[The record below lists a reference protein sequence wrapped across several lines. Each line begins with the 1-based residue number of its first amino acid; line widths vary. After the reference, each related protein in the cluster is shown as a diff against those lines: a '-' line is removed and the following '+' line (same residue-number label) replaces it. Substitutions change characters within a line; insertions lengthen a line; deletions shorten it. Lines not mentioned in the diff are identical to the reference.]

1 VAELSKIKL
10 GGTTYTIKDKDAR
23 DRLDA
28 VETTLASGLIFKGT
42 VSSAAGI
49 TGLTNY
55 KIGWT
60 YKASASFSITNIG
73 SIESGDMIICV
84 SEYSSSYKATDWT
97 VVQNNVDTFTGAS
110 ASAAGTRGLVP
121 GPSAGS
127 QAKFLR
133 GDATWASIDSVPKLT
148 TARTITVGGDESGSA
163 SFDGSSNVTINLTDN
178 RFVMGTQTASTA
190 DWTGNLHGVKAL
202 YDGLCINYWLPYASV
217 SSTNVTLNLT
227 LDDGTTTGAIDCYR
241 WATSRLT
248 THYGANYLVTLTYH
262 SGVNINGTTYT
273 GWWAT
278 GDANSTYSNA
288 SLG

>member
-1 VAELSKIKL
+1 
-10 GGTTYTIKDKDAR
+10 
-23 DRLDA
+23 
-28 VETTLASGLIFKGT
+28 
-42 VSSAAGI
+42 
-49 TGLTNY
+49 
-55 KIGWT
+55 
-60 YKASASFSITNIG
+60 
-73 SIESGDMIICV
+73 
-84 SEYSSSYKATDWT
+84 
-97 VVQNNVDTFTGAS
+97 VD
-110 ASAAGTRGLVP
+110 
-121 GPSAGS
+121 
-127 QAKFLR
+127 
-133 GDATWASIDSVPKLT
+133 
-148 TARTITVGGDESGSA
+148 GDESGSA

-248 THYGANYLVTLTYH
+248 THYGANYLVTLTYR